1 MDRLIPTP
9 ARICQWLALVLL
21 ALWPGGAQAEDKR
34 FRLAAPEALQDSG
47 LMGYILP
54 RFSLKTGVR
63 IEIVPEEDEAEAA
76 LGPERGRAVFVG
88 KGATWRLRLMGD
100 HPGAARFADWLGS
113 EIGQR
118 TVTGF
123 EVAGVA
129 PFTLPE
135 TEETPETGPA
145 YDGDAV
151 EGQRVAQAQCGR
163 CHVIAPEGRGGIGS
177 TPSFPVLR
185 ALGDWEARFQS
196 FYALKP
202 HPAFTQ
208 ITGVTAPF
216 ATHLPP
222 AIVPI
227 EVTPHEIEAILA
239 YVGGLAPADLGAPI
253 QVQ

>member
-1 MDRLIPTP
+1 
-9 ARICQWLALVLL
+9 
-21 ALWPGGAQAEDKR
+21 
-34 FRLAAPEALQDSG
+34 
-47 LMGYILP
+47 
-54 RFSLKTGVR
+54 
-63 IEIVPEEDEAEAA
+63 
-76 LGPERGRAVFVG
+76 
-88 KGATWRLRLMGD
+88 
-100 HPGAARFADWLGS
+100 
-113 EIGQR
+113 
-118 TVTGF
+118 
-123 EVAGVA
+123 
-129 PFTLPE
+129 
-135 TEETPETGPA
+135 
-145 YDGDAV
+145 
-151 EGQRVAQAQCGR
+151 
-163 CHVIAPEGRGGIGS
+163 
-177 TPSFPVLR
+177 VLR